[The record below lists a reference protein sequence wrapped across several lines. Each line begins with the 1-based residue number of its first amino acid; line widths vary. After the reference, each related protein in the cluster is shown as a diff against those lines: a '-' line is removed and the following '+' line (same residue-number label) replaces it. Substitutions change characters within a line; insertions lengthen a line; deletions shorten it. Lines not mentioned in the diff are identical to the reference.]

1 MSPKPR
7 KSLFQVLRETV
18 GSWSKDSAPRMA
30 AALAYYTT
38 FSVGPLLLISIAV
51 SGVVFDPEAARREIL
66 NQVSGLIGDQ
76 GAEAIATV
84 VENASRN
91 KSDSLIA
98 AILGAV
104 VLLFGASGVFGEL
117 QTSLNQI
124 WKVEKKKGRGVLGF
138 LKDRFL
144 SFTMVLGIAFILLV
158 SLVVSAGLQA
168 LEGVVQGWS
177 GDALLMKILYGL
189 VSFSVLTGLFALI
202 FKVVPDA
209 RTRWGDVWLGAA
221 ITAGLFTLGK
231 VAIGLY
237 LGKSGVAGKYGAAG
251 SLVVFLIWIY
261 YSAQILFLGAEF
273 TRVWAEFRGHGI
285 PPDEDAKR
293 VVRKKVVTSSGSRN

>member
-1 MSPKPR
+1 MTPKHPWKPFR
-7 KSLFQVLRETV
+7 VAKETLA
-18 GSWSKDSAPRMA
+18 SWSRDAAPRMA

-51 SGVVFDPEAARREIL
+51 AGVVFDPDAARQEIL
-66 NQVSGLIGDQ
+66 YQVTGLVGRQ
-76 GAEAIATV
+76 GAEAVATV
-84 VENASRN
+84 IEHAGRD
-91 KSDSLIA
+91 KDGSLIA
-98 AILGAV
+98 AIVGAV
-104 VLLFGASGVFGEL
+104 ILLFGASGVFGEL

-124 WKVEKKKGRGVLGF
+124 WKVEKKKGRGILGF
-138 LKDRFL
+138 LRDRFF

-158 SLVVSAGLQA
+158 SLVISAGLQA
-168 LEGVVQGWS
+168 LEGFISGWPVN
-177 GDALLMKILYGL
+177 AILMKVLYA
-189 VSFSVLTGLFALI
+189 VFSFSVLTGLFALI

-209 RTRWGDVWLGAA
+209 RTRWHDVWLGAA

-231 VAIGLY
+231 IAIGLY

-273 TRVWAEFRGHGI
+273 TRIWAEHHGHGI
-285 PPDEDAKR
+285 PPDADARR
-293 VVRKKVVTSSGSRN
+293 VVHKKVATSAGSRN